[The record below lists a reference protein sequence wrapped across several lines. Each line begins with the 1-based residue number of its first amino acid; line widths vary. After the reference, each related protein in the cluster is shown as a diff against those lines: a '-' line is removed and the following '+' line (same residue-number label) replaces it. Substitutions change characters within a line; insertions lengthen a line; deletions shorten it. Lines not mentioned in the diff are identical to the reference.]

1 MFSPLANVVF
11 VFSSD
16 SVKIFEMHLL
26 QHRVDCSKS
35 DADSCGAG
43 SLMARVKDLDCA
55 S

>member
-16 SVKIFEMHLL
+16 SVKIFEMRLL
-26 QHRVDCSKS
+26 QHRLDCSNS
-35 DADSCGAG
+35 DADSCGACF
-43 SLMARVKDLDCA
+43 SLARVKDLDCA